1 MHMKNPLNEKD
12 RALLGLMDRQY
23 QEIRAIETDWQIMG
37 LDGDFRP
44 RIEHYH
50 DAVRALSS
58 GAELYS
64 KDSRLSV
71 ERLAYDV
78 SMLRH
83 IQAKPFTYGRSDQH
97 FSPHGELQV
106 NTGGKADS
114 GPDRETRQQLAQL
127 YKDYT
132 VLFVAV
138 FAEKADMNASN
149 RTDEINSLVEDCHT
163 LQDLMQKLARGEVS
177 VAEVMAAAQ
186 HIENDQLRRNM
197 LHLLSQKKPREQ
209 DISSGLTSLKN
220 AMSAMDKEIK
230 AIDQAGMNFAT
241 AQLAV
246 YEDAKD
252 TVKRL
257 VSSGLNVAGKF
268 VENAMAQSSGK
279 GRGR

>member
-1 MHMKNPLNEKD
+1 MNKVLSEQD

-23 QEIRAIETDWQIMG
+23 QEIRGIEADWQIMG
-37 LDGDFRP
+37 QEGDFRP
-44 RIEHYH
+44 RIEYYH
-50 DAVRALSS
+50 DAARALSS
-58 GAELYS
+58 GMELFS

-83 IQAKPFTYGRSDQH
+83 IQAKPLTYGRSDQH
-97 FSPHGELQV
+97 FSPHAELQV
-106 NTGGKADS
+106 SGGGRADS
-114 GPDRETRQQLAQL
+114 GMDRETRQRLGQL

-138 FAEKADMNASN
+138 FAEKAEKNADA
-149 RTDEINSLVEDCHT
+149 RTEEINTLVEDCHT
-163 LQDLMQKLARGEVS
+163 LQDLMEKLARGEVS
-177 VAEVMAAAQ
+177 VAEVMSAAQ
-186 HIENDQLRRNM
+186 HIENDQLRRNLLTM
-197 LHLLSQKKPREQ
+197 LSQKKPQ
-209 DISSGLTSLKN
+209 AKDISNGLNSLKN
-220 AMSAMDKEIK
+220 AMSTMDKEIK

-268 VENAMAQSSGK
+268 VENAMAQTSGK